1 MRNTYASQGEDKDMR
16 LLRPKHPLFSQPL
29 FIWTVTYLQHLFFSS
44 IMSVI
49 MRVGVASDIGSFKVF
64 IIESFK
70 LLMDVG
76 GLALLS
82 YSWTY

>member
-1 MRNTYASQGEDKDMR
+1 
-16 LLRPKHPLFSQPL
+16 
-29 FIWTVTYLQHLFFSS
+29 
-44 IMSVI
+44 MSVI